1 MNLWVFSF
9 VQSGLDRI
17 SKSYPRSQPNTKRQA
32 RNQARTTI
40 SSSLTDSSS
49 IKHAFDG
56 SPVFVASL
64 VSVNGYPADRM
75 NRNHLERCHEMGAEE
90 RSKEGASG
98 YVSMEAE
105 IPEVLYRGMKDFI
118 GVNPNWDQ
126 YRLMSSALAH
136 FLFQNGAEDRAVTER
151 YLDDLFI
158 LRNC

>member
-1 MNLWVFSF
+1 
-9 VQSGLDRI
+9 
-17 SKSYPRSQPNTKRQA
+17 
-32 RNQARTTI
+32 
-40 SSSLTDSSS
+40 
-49 IKHAFDG
+49 
-56 SPVFVASL
+56 
-64 VSVNGYPADRM
+64 M

-90 RSKEGASG
+90 RIKEAASG

-105 IPEVLYRGMKDFI
+105 IPEVLYQGMKDFI

-158 LRNC
+158 RPDC